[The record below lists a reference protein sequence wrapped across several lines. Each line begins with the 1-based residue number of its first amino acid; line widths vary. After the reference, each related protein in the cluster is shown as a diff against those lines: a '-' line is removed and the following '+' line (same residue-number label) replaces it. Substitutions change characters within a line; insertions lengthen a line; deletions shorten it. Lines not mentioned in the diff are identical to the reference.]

1 MFPRVNYA
9 PPPNVVLD
17 LMSALFLFGLNVD
30 ATREGKGWHVVKLE
44 DDINR
49 VILFCR
55 HVLIPSLKQT
65 EAKKNCIYS
74 LVPEITL
81 GVNVKLFKLVSGV
94 LDCLSPAS
102 VKRTGKRGRY
112 RRCAPNYFEETAWT
126 RPQRGSPARLQARAY
141 NAIRAH
147 GHDQAAFL
155 V

>member
-65 EAKKNCIYS
+65 EAKKE
-74 LVPEITL
+74 LHLFPGARDHL
-81 GVNVKLFKLVSGV
+81 GGERKAL
-94 LDCLSPAS
+94 
-102 VKRTGKRGRY
+102 
-112 RRCAPNYFEETAWT
+112 
-126 RPQRGSPARLQARAY
+126 
-141 NAIRAH
+141 
-147 GHDQAAFL
+147 
-155 V
+155 